1 MKANVSSI
9 RDLNRSEKINIAVI
23 GGSGLEEL
31 FIGSEKVNVGTP
43 YGFSH
48 TLSICEV
55 QGKRVAFLPRHGY
68 KHDVPPHRINYRAN
82 IYALYRLG
90 VERIIATNA
99 VGAINLNFK
108 PGDLVVPHDLIDFT
122 RQRHL
127 TFFDQPPV
135 THIDFTEPYC
145 PEIRRVLIEKSKS
158 LGTVHDRAVY
168 VCTEGPRF
176 ETPAEIQM
184 FRTLGCDIVGMT
196 GMPEAALARELGICY
211 ATLCFV
217 SNMAA
222 GISGKLT
229 YDEVSETSKIVM
241 PRVRKVIM
249 EAVVSLPEVR
259 SCQCALSAKLGR
271 AKGQNT

>member
-1 MKANVSSI
+1 MAGNDLMRKESEGRASI
-9 RDLNRSEKINIAVI
+9 AII
-23 GGSGLEEL
+23 GGTGLEDL
-31 FIGSEKVNVGTP
+31 FKSSNNVNVGTP

-48 TLSICEV
+48 EISICEI
-55 QGKRVAFLPRHGY
+55 QNKTVAFLPRHGR
-68 KHDVPPHRINYRAN
+68 KHDIPPHKINYRAN

-122 RQRHL
+122 KRRHP
-127 TFFDQPPV
+127 TFYDDAPV

-145 PEIRRVLIEKSKS
+145 PEIRKILIEEAKKI
-158 LGTVHDRAVY
+158 GVVHDQAVY

-176 ETPAEIQM
+176 ETPAEIRM
-184 FRTLGCDIVGMT
+184 FRALGCDVVGMT

-222 GISGKLT
+222 GIVAGRLT
-229 YDEVSETSKIVM
+229 YKEVSEISKIVM
-241 PRVRKVIM
+241 PKVREIILKTIT
-249 EAVVSLPEVR
+249 SLSETR
-259 SCQCALSAKLGR
+259 SCQCSLAAKLGSNR
-271 AKGQNT
+271 SVAT

>member
-1 MKANVSSI
+1 VMERGRNLKRFPSDDVV
-9 RDLNRSEKINIAVI
+9 RIAII

-31 FIGSEKVNVGTP
+31 FSSSEKIYVGTP
-43 YGFSH
+43 YGISH
-48 TLSICEV
+48 EISVCEL
-55 QGKRVAFLPRHGY
+55 QGKTVAFLPRHGRG
-68 KHDVPPHRINYRAN
+68 HTVPPHKINYRAN
-82 IYALYRLG
+82 IYALYKLG

-99 VGAINLNFK
+99 VGAINLDFK

-145 PEIRRVLIEKSKS
+145 PEIRRILLEKAKKV
-158 LGTVHDRAVY
+158 GVVHERAIY

-176 ETPAEIQM
+176 ETPAEIRM
-184 FRTLGCDIVGMT
+184 FRMLGCDVVGMT

-222 GISGKLT
+222 GISGRLT
-229 YDEVSETSKIVM
+229 YEEVSEVSRVVM
-241 PRVRKVIM
+241 PKVRNVIM
-249 EAVVSLPEVR
+249 EAVSSMPETR
-259 SCQCALSAKLGR
+259 SCQCALSPELGR
-271 AKGQNT
+271 KKGV